1 MKPTYLAIKRKSN
14 WIVLSDAK
22 PREGDMIYQSLLDD
36 YSGRVLICQQKDMLP
51 HVPLAD
57 MPWDDAVVTSKQK
70 FSAGKSANKKFQAV
84 WEASYN
90 KAKEKYEFTE
100 QDMIK
105 CWTASDNSTLGNLL
119 KSIRTAKKYIVE
131 FEMDE
136 NEFRI
141 RHGKLVIKTWKELNE
156 Q

>member
-1 MKPTYLAIKRKSN
+1 
-14 WIVLSDAK
+14 
-22 PREGDMIYQSLLDD
+22 
-36 YSGRVLICQQKDMLP
+36 
-51 HVPLAD
+51 
-57 MPWDDAVVTSKQK
+57 
-70 FSAGKSANKKFQAV
+70 
-84 WEASYN
+84 
-90 KAKEKYEFTE
+90 
-100 QDMIK
+100 MIK